1 MNGLLDL
8 DIPTDDERIKH
19 KEHIMAAY
27 KLIKGIRSGQ
37 DLHGQTPRRGV
48 IGNVFSKAMRTMH
61 PLKWTADHDCDIAER
76 VFRVLSRL
84 EQKVMGARST
94 GHIDD

>member
-37 DLHGQTPRRGV
+37 DLHGQTRLRRLG
-48 IGNVFSKAMRTMH
+48 R
-61 PLKWTADHDCDIAER
+61 
-76 VFRVLSRL
+76 
-84 EQKVMGARST
+84 
-94 GHIDD
+94 